1 MQKIWMLFENQSLF
15 VYVIAGVCLWGVIS
29 KLVLQGRLHRLLKA
43 SETMASTT
51 QRQLR
56 TMRNHYENNLNMDLQ
71 IHNMQ
76 AFVDKHLLQLRC
88 CGIPIR
94 LWDNMT
100 LEMALIS
107 VAAGGLG
114 IINAIHKGYGEGVVY
129 SILMATIVSCA
140 CLLTMENIF
149 RIENSIDRLEAN
161 IEDYLENNLQNRLG
175 RPLVQRAA
183 RETRQVAVTQEPA
196 DVIRERTESV
206 RVDRTQTAGAG
217 RTAARPS
224 ASVPDTGGQQDQES
238 SGEYEEIPEY
248 EIRRSTGKAPLQ
260 PETAIRQDVAA
271 GREAAAGQEAEVVA
285 QVLRNFFSS

>member
-1 MQKIWMLFENQSLF
+1 MQIIWMLFENQSLF
-15 VYVIAGVCLWGVIS
+15 VYVIAGVCLWGVLS
-29 KLVLQGRLHRLLKA
+29 KLILQGRLHRLLKA

-100 LEMALIS
+100 LEMALLS
-107 VAAGGLG
+107 VATGGLG
-114 IINAIHKGYGEGVVY
+114 IINAIHKGYGEEVIY

-175 RPLVQRAA
+175 RPLVQRSA
-183 RETRQVAVTQEPA
+183 RGARQTAVTQEAA
-196 DVIRERTESV
+196 DGIQEQPEAV

-217 RTAARPS
+217 RTAARPQ
-224 ASVPDTGGQQDQES
+224 SVEPDTENPKEREASED
-238 SGEYEEIPEY
+238 YEEIPEY
-248 EIRRSTGKAPLQ
+248 EVRRSTGKTPLQ
-260 PETAIRQDVAA
+260 QGAAVRQDAIA
-271 GREAAAGQEAEVVA
+271 EQEAAAGQEAEVVA